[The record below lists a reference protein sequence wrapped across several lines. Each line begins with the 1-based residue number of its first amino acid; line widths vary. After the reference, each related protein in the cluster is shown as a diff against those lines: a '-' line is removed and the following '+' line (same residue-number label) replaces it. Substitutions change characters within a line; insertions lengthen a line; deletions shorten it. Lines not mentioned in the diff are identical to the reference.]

1 MFRVRNQLASCSVL
15 HDEARPT
22 AWSFSVHRPSA
33 RTARFGLGLALMLA
47 LPLGAQVDSALMQST
62 LSAGTWQYGID
73 GVDNNNHIGDQKRL
87 RALNAERQKSMVK
100 DADKLLKLARELDED
115 VNRPTNASFDQA
127 EYSKVAEIEK
137 LAHKVKDKM
146 SSPVQAPE
154 NTPWI
159 NSPSHR

>member
-1 MFRVRNQLASCSVL
+1 
-15 HDEARPT
+15 
-22 AWSFSVHRPSA
+22 
-33 RTARFGLGLALMLA
+33 MLA
-47 LPLGAQVDSALMQST
+47 LPLGAQVDSGLMQIQQ
-62 LSAGTWQYGID
+62 SADPMESSI
-73 GVDNNNHIGDQKRL
+73 DNNNPILEHKRL
-87 RALNAERQKSMVK
+87 RALNSERQKSMVK
-100 DADKLLKLARELDED
+100 DADKLLKLARELDEE

-159 NSPSHR
+159 ISPSRR